1 MAAATFICKLREE
14 NFITYNKSGLITLT
28 QKKTGKKVE
37 VPIFDDRV
45 YELCEKYNY
54 NFPDITA
61 QKMNLKIKVVGYEL
75 SKTVP
80 SFCEKYVTVL
90 TGVEKRSEQTYEKLL
105 KKKKDGIKFT
115 ENERK
120 WFHKLDKWAKI
131 RNGSPL
137 FERNK
142 HGEVVRS
149 KYELICSHTA
159 RRSGTTNLYKL
170 GVLSDLELRS
180 ITGHE
185 SQKNFEGYIRIGIS
199 EQAQRVGDKIKAAM
213 EAKKQVDK

>member
-1 MAAATFICKLREE
+1 MQNPFKIS
-14 NFITYNKSGLITLT
+14 NFA
-28 QKKTGKKVE
+28 GKFQSFSRGKW
-37 VPIFDDRV
+37 
-45 YELCEKYNY
+45 
-54 NFPDITA
+54 
-61 QKMNLKIKVVGYEL
+61 KIKEL
-75 SKTVP
+75 KNYRIKERGEIMKIS
-80 SFCEKYVTVL
+80 
-90 TGVEKRSEQTYEKLL
+90 LL
-105 KKKKDGIKFT
+105 KLS
-115 ENERK
+115 R
-120 WFHKLDKWAKI
+120 A
-131 RNGSPL
+131 
-137 FERNK
+137 
-142 HGEVVRS
+142 